1 MPRIEAIR
9 RIKAAHPGAFF
20 LFSNGLTARE
30 AAHFADGPENFYLL
44 HAMGEALSV
53 GIGLALARPEL
64 TVVVVDGDGNA
75 LMGLAAWSMMPVA
88 NLRYY
93 VLANGVYET
102 TGGQPLPKLPWRP
115 PWCTVVPVAPDP
127 RPTPNPPAPKAT
139 WARAKAWLGEHGN
152 P

>member
-20 LFSNGLTARE
+20 VFSNGLTARE
-30 AAHFADGPENFYLL
+30 AAHFADGPEHFYLL

-93 VLANGVYET
+93 VLENGVYET
-102 TGGQPLPKLPWRP
+102 TGGQPLPRLPWRP
-115 PWCTVVPVAPDP
+115 GWCTVVPVAPGP
-127 RPTPNPPAPKAT
+127 APTPNPPPPKAT
-139 WARAKAWLGEHGN
+139 WARAKAWLDAHAK